1 MSFTKS
7 GEIYV
12 SVCNESEP
20 LFPKGTD
27 PATWSSCEDAYEFT
41 WNLDLDNDI
50 LALSTLDRAKLARSM
65 GFCPHNRCQLG
76 NLTSTKDDGRC
87 PENLCYT
94 KLENGARSYGACCF
108 IDGAFNSGQLI
119 GYNDKT
125 QNTPKPIYKRSR
137 VILGDRIGGADESY
151 DAFINANLIHKGI
164 IAMQCPLESTVLDT
178 QRMFV
183 EQNVSLWIQLAP
195 YADIATG
202 TVPIDQQCKITP
214 TDFVQHA
221 TAHNSTLLRVTDYV
235 QLPNMQ
241 LGIQNPSFNVH
252 AFDVHLTSLT
262 AGVTRTQR
270 VTNVWYKQWQDFEI
284 PAAGDTQVTYFAQL
298 TFSSTSE

>member
-1 MSFTKS
+1 
-7 GEIYV
+7 
-12 SVCNESEP
+12 
-20 LFPKGTD
+20 
-27 PATWSSCEDAYEFT
+27 
-41 WNLDLDNDI
+41 
-50 LALSTLDRAKLARSM
+50 
-65 GFCPHNRCQLG
+65 
-76 NLTSTKDDGRC
+76 
-87 PENLCYT
+87 
-94 KLENGARSYGACCF
+94 
-108 IDGAFNSGQLI
+108 
-119 GYNDKT
+119 
-125 QNTPKPIYKRSR
+125 

-164 IAMQCPLESTVLDT
+164 IAMQCPLEGTVLDT

-195 YADIATG
+195 YEDTATG
-202 TVPIDQQCKITP
+202 TVPMVQQCKITP
-214 TDFVQHA
+214 TDFVQHTA
-221 TAHNSTLLRVTDYV
+221 AHNSTLLRVTDYV

-284 PAAGDTQVTYFAQL
+284 PAAGDTQVTYFARL